1 VALGDVI
8 ARLAVSLS
16 METAAFEKGASIAE
30 KRFAQAEKRFQKIGE
45 NLQSVGT
52 KLSISVT
59 APLVALGKTSFDAAV
74 ESAEAVAQVRAA
86 LESMGPVA
94 GRTAEQLEEMAAA
107 LQHTSTYDD
116 DEILRKVTAN
126 LLTFGKISGEVF
138 DRAQQAAVNLSARL
152 GQDLQSSAVMLGKA
166 LNDPV
171 KGVTALQRV
180 GVALT
185 EQQKE
190 QIKTMAEAGDVAGA
204 QAIILEELEKQY
216 GGAAQAA
223 RDAAPGSDTIDAWR
237 EFQETIGA
245 IILEVLPT
253 ITDILTKVLNAFNE
267 LSPEMKKVVV
277 VGGALA
283 AALGPVLALFGSMI
297 TVGAPLLSFL
307 VAVAPAVAALGKAL
321 LLVAANPF
329 ILGLAAVILGIYLAW
344 KNWDKITAIVSSLYN
359 AVKTWILEKLGA
371 IWDWL
376 MKKLQAVGEAFAW
389 LYDVVV
395 GNSYVP
401 DMVDGI
407 ASHMARLEDVMV
419 KPAQTAAQKTAKAF
433 QDLRDL
439 MASLFPE
446 IVKASTFSTEL
457 GRLEAAGLSPEQL
470 DEAVSRLW
478 RKYSSGSPF
487 GTGSPTEPDF
497 SDAQLLTDG
506 MDDVGKAIE
515 RLTERAK
522 VGGVR
527 IAKSFKDMADDTLN
541 ALSRLT
547 SAIKGGG
554 FLGILEAVI
563 GFGLQLGSI
572 GVFGKT
578 IANRLNNVPAYANGT
593 NFHPGGLALVGERG
607 PELVSMPR
615 GSRVTP
621 NNALGGIPKF
631 EIIPSPYFD
640 VVVDGRVMRAAPA
653 IADAGAQAGV
663 SRMAFKQ
670 RRRL

>member
-30 KRFAQAEKRFQKIGE
+30 KRFAQAEKRFQKIGK

-253 ITDILTKVLNAFNE
+253 ITDILTKVLNTFNE

-283 AALGPVLALFGSMI
+283 AALGPVLALFGSMV

-376 MKKLQAVGEAFAW
+376 MKKLRAVGEAFAW

-407 ASHMARLEDVMV
+407 AAHMARLEDVMV

-506 MDDVGKAIE
+506 MEDVGKAIE

-554 FLGILEAVI
+554 FLDILEGII
-563 GFGLQLGSI
+563 GLGLQLGSI
-572 GVFGKT
+572 GVFGKKVAGN
-578 IANRLNNVPAYANGT
+578 INRTVPAYANGT

-615 GSRVTP
+615 GSRVMP
-621 NNALGGIPKF
+621 NHQLGGSKV

-653 IADAGAQAGV
+653 IVDAGAQAGV
-663 SRMAFKQ
+663 SRVAFKQ
-670 RRRL
+670 TRRL

>member
-1 VALGDVI
+1 
-8 ARLAVSLS
+8 
-16 METAAFEKGASIAE
+16 
-30 KRFAQAEKRFQKIGE
+30 
-45 NLQSVGT
+45 
-52 KLSISVT
+52 
-59 APLVALGKTSFDAAV
+59 
-74 ESAEAVAQVRAA
+74 
-86 LESMGPVA
+86 
-94 GRTAEQLEEMAAA
+94 
-107 LQHTSTYDD
+107 
-116 DEILRKVTAN
+116 
-126 LLTFGKISGEVF
+126 
-138 DRAQQAAVNLSARL
+138 
-152 GQDLQSSAVMLGKA
+152 
-166 LNDPV
+166 
-171 KGVTALQRV
+171 
-180 GVALT
+180 
-185 EQQKE
+185 
-190 QIKTMAEAGDVAGA
+190 
-204 QAIILEELEKQY
+204 
-216 GGAAQAA
+216 
-223 RDAAPGSDTIDAWR
+223 
-237 EFQETIGA
+237 
-245 IILEVLPT
+245 
-253 ITDILTKVLNAFNE
+253 
-267 LSPEMKKVVV
+267 
-277 VGGALA
+277 
-283 AALGPVLALFGSMI
+283 
-297 TVGAPLLSFL
+297 
-307 VAVAPAVAALGKAL
+307 
-321 LLVAANPF
+321 
-329 ILGLAAVILGIYLAW
+329 
-344 KNWDKITAIVSSLYN
+344 
-359 AVKTWILEKLGA
+359 
-371 IWDWL
+371 
-376 MKKLQAVGEAFAW
+376 
-389 LYDVVV
+389 
-395 GNSYVP
+395 
-401 DMVDGI
+401 
-407 ASHMARLEDVMV
+407 
-419 KPAQTAAQKTAKAF
+419 
-433 QDLRDL
+433 LRDL

-497 SDAQLLTDG
+497 SDAKLLTDG

-572 GVFGKT
+572 GVFGKKVA
-578 IANRLNNVPAYANGT
+578 ANINRSVPAYANGT

-670 RRRL
+670 TRRL